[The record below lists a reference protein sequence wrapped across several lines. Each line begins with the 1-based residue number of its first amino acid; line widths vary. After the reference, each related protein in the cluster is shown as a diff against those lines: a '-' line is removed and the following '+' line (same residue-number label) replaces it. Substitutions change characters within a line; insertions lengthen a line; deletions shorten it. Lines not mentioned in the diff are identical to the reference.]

1 MKKGLEFLAGTALW
15 FLATVAF
22 YALDVRYF
30 KVDVVF
36 YSALGDV
43 VLATTLAGAI
53 LCWSGL
59 FRSLTRFERFLLVSL
74 WLSLGYSLAISLPT
88 VIDRSLSIY
97 ILEKLEQRGGGIR
110 HDAFAR
116 VFTDEYMREHHLVE
130 VRLTEQLESRT
141 INLEAGCVKLTPK
154 GASVVRFSRFFRQ
167 NLLPRQRLL
176 MGAYSDELV
185 DPFRGSADSP
195 DYRCR

>member
-1 MKKGLEFLAGTALW
+1 MRKGLEFLAGSGLW
-15 FLATVAF
+15 LLLTVVF
-22 YALDVRYF
+22 YVVSVHYL

-36 YSALGDV
+36 YSALGDAI
-43 VLATTLAGAI
+43 LATLLAAVI
-53 LCWSGL
+53 LFWSGIFKAL
-59 FRSLTRFERFLLVSL
+59 SRFERFLSVLL

-97 ILEKLEQRGGGIR
+97 ILEKLDQRGGGIR

-116 VFTDEYMREHHLVE
+116 VFTEEYLREHHLVE
-130 VRLTEQLESRT
+130 VRLTEQLESGT
-141 INLEAGCVKLTPK
+141 INLDGGCVKLTPK
-154 GASVVRFSRFFRQ
+154 GAVVVRFSRFFRQ

-185 DPFRGSADSP
+185 DPFKGGADSP
-195 DYRCR
+195 DYKCQ